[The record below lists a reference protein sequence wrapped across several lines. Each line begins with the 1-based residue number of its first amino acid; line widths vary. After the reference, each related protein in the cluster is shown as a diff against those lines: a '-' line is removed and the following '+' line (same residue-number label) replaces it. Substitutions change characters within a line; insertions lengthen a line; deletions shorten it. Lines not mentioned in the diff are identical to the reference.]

1 MVDFS
6 HSDSHSRLPVYFLGI
21 GGPNFIEDPGHPAYA
36 KLAAVGK
43 EITTKIKPKA
53 IVIFSAHWQAG
64 PNTVK
69 INVARETDIIYD
81 YEGFPPHYYEIDYP
95 NEGSPEI
102 AESVIEKLAGA
113 GINVERVERGL
124 DHGVWM
130 GFLAGKLPTRTCIG
144 GTLLILMCCLD
155 SL

>member
-1 MVDFS
+1 MAGSS
-6 HSDSHSRLPVYFLGI
+6 HSDNHSRLPVYFLGI
-21 GGPNFIEDPGHPAYA
+21 GGPNFIENPGHPAYA

-95 NEGSPEI
+95 NTGSPEI
-102 AESVIEKLAGA
+102 AERVIEKLEDA

-130 GFLAGKLPTRTCIG
+130 GFLAGKFTYKHLYLWDFIY
-144 GTLLILMCCLD
+144 
-155 SL
+155 